1 MSAIR
6 IRRTLDSETLCL
18 PELRPLLGKDV
29 EIIVLVED
37 KLPERPPDKE
47 LWDAAL
53 KAAESL
59 RASGYDFDAWKK
71 QREFDRKRAEAEL

>member
-6 IRRTLDSETLCL
+6 IRRTIDSETLSL
-18 PELRPLLGKDV
+18 PELRPLLGKEV
-29 EIIVLVED
+29 EIIVLVDD
-37 KLPERPPDKE
+37 KAPEPGPDKD

-59 RASGYDFDAWKK
+59 RANGYDFDAWKE
-71 QREFDRKRAEAEL
+71 QRDFDQKCAEDEL